1 MMIKKL
7 KDILK
12 HPKVS
17 ELAAC
22 YGHSSISSD
31 FKERR
36 IDNPQNLRLLDI
48 LVMSKILGI
57 EPNELFE
64 LALKELEGKD
74 PLSFIKSKPWAGR
87 TADAENIE
95 TAKKLYATKTS
106 VPDIAKK
113 LNVSRQTIYRYLKK

>member
-1 MMIKKL
+1 MIKKL
-7 KDILK
+7 EEILK
-12 HPKVS
+12 HPKIN

-22 YGHSSISSD
+22 YGHNSILSD

-64 LALKELEGKD
+64 LAIKELEGKD
-74 PLSFIKSKPWAGR
+74 PLSFIPSKPWAGR
-87 TADAENIE
+87 ITDIKDIE
-95 TAKKLYATKTS
+95 RAKELFAKKTS
-106 VPDIAKK
+106 VPDIAEK
-113 LNVSRQTIYRYLKK
+113 LKVSRQTIYRYLKK